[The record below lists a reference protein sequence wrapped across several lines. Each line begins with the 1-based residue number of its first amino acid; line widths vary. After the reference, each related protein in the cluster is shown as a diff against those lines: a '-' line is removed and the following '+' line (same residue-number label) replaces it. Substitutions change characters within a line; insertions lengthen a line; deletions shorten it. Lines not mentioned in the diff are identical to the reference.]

1 MPVPDRTSI
10 EVLLDIIRGIQEEV
24 KLKDSPSPDK
34 SLFLSAISSWDV
46 ERVIM
51 DHTLLRALETAG
63 LGDLADFLYLLN
75 DLNHMIGVPPPGVCV
90 GLYLYPSPLSD
101 QDYMYAIAYMDALDT
116 ELHDVLTKDFV
127 ESITTRL
134 NRLPVGFPAEAILPK
149 RSELTEKPKIER
161 IRKER
166 EIRQVNAKSLDI
178 GAGANRISSDVGI
191 YRREN
196 GMLYVRVVID
206 GKLIRRSL
214 GTRKESEALLKT
226 RSVIMAALEGQKE
239 KKVPKLAEFAKAY
252 LEYSKRQ
259 HRTSTR
265 EKRTSRIRKLIE
277 NLGSMRLDQ
286 IDKRA
291 IRLYYQKR
299 LQEVSPAS
307 VNRERSLLSSIM
319 EYACEL
325 DLIQENPVRK
335 VKKLRESPGRE
346 RYLTPDEI
354 KRLLDACETL
364 SKRKDVGHNPILY
377 EIVLTAIL
385 TGLRKGNLQNLKWSQ
400 VDYKTGNIVIP
411 AGEYKN
417 RKPLYFP
424 INPCLQKI
432 LSGLRYNYPYGTY
445 VFSKSDGTSYG
456 DWKRSFNTACEIAGL
471 KDVHFHDLRHTHA
484 TLLNMLGANE
494 YVIRALMGHQTLAA
508 SKRYVHTP
516 PEIVRKASNA
526 LGDYVMRRILDDSN

>member
-1 MPVPDRTSI
+1 MTKKQKFFIIAITVSI
-10 EVLLDIIRGIQEEV
+10 AVAVLLMIL
-24 KLKDSPSPDK
+24 LKKKMETVTDQPVLRRK
-34 SLFLSAISSWDV
+34 SK
-46 ERVIM
+46 
-51 DHTLLRALETAG
+51 H
-63 LGDLADFLYLLN
+63 
-75 DLNHMIGVPPPGVCV
+75 
-90 GLYLYPSPLSD
+90 
-101 QDYMYAIAYMDALDT
+101 
-116 ELHDVLTKDFV
+116 K
-127 ESITTRL
+127 
-134 NRLPVGFPAEAILPK
+134 
-149 RSELTEKPKIER
+149 R
-161 IRKER
+161 IREER
-166 EIRQVNAKSLDI
+166 EIRRLNAKSLDI
-178 GAGANRISSDVGI
+178 RVGGHRISLDVGI

-214 GTRKESEALLKT
+214 ETRKESEALLKT

-307 VNRERSLLSSIM
+307 VNREGSLLSSIM

-325 DLIQENPVRK
+325 DFIQENPVRK
-335 VKKLRESPGRE
+335 VKKLRESPVRE

-354 KRLLDACETL
+354 KRLLDACKAL
-364 SKRKDVGHNPILY
+364 SERKGVGHNPILY

-400 VDYKTGNIVIP
+400 VDFKTGNIIIP
-411 AGEYKN
+411 AGEHKN

-424 INPCLQKI
+424 INPYLREL
-432 LSGLRYNYPYGTY
+432 LSGLRHNYPYAEY
-445 VFSKSDGTSYG
+445 VFCKSDGTEYG

-471 KDVHFHDLRHTHA
+471 EDVHFHDLRHTHA

-494 YVIRALMGHQTLAA
+494 YTIRALMGHRTLAA
-508 SKRYVHTP
+508 SQRYVHTP
-516 PEIVRKASNA
+516 PETVREASNA
-526 LGDYVMRRILDDSN
+526 LGDRLRSILDGSD